1 MGEKKLSVKLLLN
14 DKEFQTGLR
23 KNSKRLKDLGKS
35 MQETGRNLSVNF
47 TLPILAAGAASV
59 KMASDY
65 EESLNKTRVAFGE
78 SSASVEAFAKTTL
91 TSFGLAEGSA
101 LEMSSLFGDM
111 ATSMGLNQ
119 QTAAGA
125 MSYRL

>member
-65 EESLNKTRVAFGE
+65 INGIESTNRCGN
-78 SSASVEAFAKTTL
+78 
-91 TSFGLAEGSA
+91 G
-101 LEMSSLFGDM
+101 
-111 ATSMGLNQ
+111 
-119 QTAAGA
+119 
-125 MSYRL
+125 YRISRISW